1 MKMLKIALDT
11 NQNLVE
17 IYKIRI
23 INTKHLEFNA
33 NLIKGL
39 NNVMKTYK
47 DFPTAQIEL
56 SKIVLFLQKYSVS
69 VNHDEVD

>member
-1 MKMLKIALDT
+1 MLKIALDT